1 MPHHNP
7 AMSSH
12 PYASQPT
19 SHFGVPDE
27 PRPVVMILS
36 GPSGAGKDSALD
48 ALERLGVP
56 FHRVVTATTRP
67 PRPGEVD
74 GVDYHFVSM
83 KRFAEMIDRD
93 ELIEYA
99 MVYGDYKGVPKSE
112 IIEPLARGEDVIMRV
127 DVQGAETMAKKL
139 PGAVTVFL
147 TVPSEEELI
156 QRLQER
162 KADSDEQI
170 AIRIA
175 HARKELEELP
185 KFQYAVVNRR
195 DMLEET
201 ARVLWAILTAT
212 RARTDYQRVEIQD
225 C

>member
-1 MPHHNP
+1 MD
-7 AMSSH
+7 ATYSH
-12 PYASQPT
+12 QRT
-19 SHFGVPDE
+19 DHFGVPDE

-36 GPSGAGKDSALD
+36 GPSGVGKDSALD
-48 ALERLGVP
+48 ALEKLGVK

-83 KRFAEMIDRD
+83 TRFAEMIEKD
-93 ELIEYA
+93 ELLEYA
-99 MVYGDYKGVPKSE
+99 IVYGDYKGVPKSE
-112 IIEPLARGEDVIMRV
+112 IIEPLKAGVDVIMRL
-127 DVQGAETMAKKL
+127 DVQGAETMSKKL

-147 TVPSEEELI
+147 TTSSEEELI
-156 QRLQER
+156 ERLRER
-162 KADSDEQI
+162 KTDSEEQI

-185 KFQYAVVNRR
+185 KFQYAVVNRH
-195 DMLEET
+195 DKLEET

-212 RARTDYQRVEIQD
+212 RARTDYKRVEIED

>member
-1 MPHHNP
+1 
-7 AMSSH
+7 MSESFAH
-12 PYASQPT
+12 QKHD
-19 SHFGVPDE
+19 HFGVPDE

-36 GPSGAGKDSALD
+36 GPSGVGKDSALD
-48 ALERLGVP
+48 ALEKLGVR

-83 KRFAEMIDRD
+83 TRFAEMIEND

-99 MVYGDYKGVPKSE
+99 IVYGDYKGVPKSE
-112 IIEPLARGEDVIMRV
+112 IIEPLKQGVDVVMRV
-127 DVQGAETMAKKL
+127 DVQGAETMARKL
-139 PGAVTVFL
+139 PGAITVFL
-147 TVPSEEELI
+147 TTSTEEELI
-156 QRLQER
+156 KRLKER
-162 KADSDEQI
+162 KTDSDEQI

-175 HARKELEELP
+175 YARKELEMLP
-185 KFQYAVVNRR
+185 KFQYAVVNRHDR
-195 DMLEET
+195 LEET

-212 RARTDYQRVEIQD
+212 RARTDYKRVELDD

>member
-1 MPHHNP
+1 
-7 AMSSH
+7 MSESFAH
-12 PYASQPT
+12 QKHD
-19 SHFGVPDE
+19 HFGVPDE

-36 GPSGAGKDSALD
+36 GPSGVGKDSALD
-48 ALERLGVP
+48 ALEKLGVR

-83 KRFAEMIDRD
+83 TRFAEMIEND

-99 MVYGDYKGVPKSE
+99 IVYGDYKGVPKSE
-112 IIEPLARGEDVIMRV
+112 IIEPLKQGVDVVMRV
-127 DVQGAETMAKKL
+127 DVQGAETMARKL
-139 PGAVTVFL
+139 PGAITVFL
-147 TVPSEEELI
+147 TTSTEEELI
-156 QRLQER
+156 KRLKER
-162 KADSDEQI
+162 KTDSDEQI

-175 HARKELEELP
+175 YARKELEMLP
-185 KFQYAVVNRR
+185 KFQYAVVNRHDR
-195 DMLEET
+195 LEET

-212 RARTDYQRVEIQD
+212 RARTDYKRVEIED

>member
-1 MPHHNP
+1 MENIY
-7 AMSSH
+7 SH
-12 PYASQPT
+12 QRT
-19 SHFGVPDE
+19 DHFGVPDE

-36 GPSGAGKDSALD
+36 GPSGVGKDSALD
-48 ALERLGVP
+48 ALEKLGVQ

-83 KRFAEMIDRD
+83 KRFAEMIEND
-93 ELIEYA
+93 ELLEYA
-99 MVYGDYKGVPKSE
+99 IVYGDYKGVPKSE
-112 IIEPLARGEDVIMRV
+112 IVEPLKRGIDVIMRV
-127 DVQGAETMAKKL
+127 DVQGAETMARKL

-147 TVPSEEELI
+147 TTSSEEELI
-156 QRLQER
+156 QRLRER
-162 KADSDEQI
+162 KTESEEQI

-175 HARKELEELP
+175 YARKELEELP
-185 KFQYAVVNRR
+185 KFQYAVVNRH
-195 DMLEET
+195 DKLEET

-212 RARTDYQRVEIQD
+212 RARTDYKRVEIDD

>member
-1 MPHHNP
+1 
-7 AMSSH
+7 MSSN
-12 PYASQPT
+12 PYASQHT
-19 SHFGVPDE
+19 GHFGVPDE

-36 GPSGAGKDSALD
+36 GPSGVGKDSALD
-48 ALERLGVP
+48 ALERLGIP

-74 GVDYHFVSM
+74 GVDYHFVTM
-83 KRFAEMIDRD
+83 KRFAEMIEND

-112 IIEPLARGEDVIMRV
+112 IVEPLARGEDVIMRV

-156 QRLQER
+156 QRLRGR
-162 KADSDEQI
+162 KTDSDEQI

-185 KFQYAVVNRR
+185 KFQYAVVNRH

>member
-1 MPHHNP
+1 
-7 AMSSH
+7 MSEQFAH
-12 PYASQPT
+12 QKHD
-19 SHFGVPDE
+19 HFGVPDE

-36 GPSGAGKDSALD
+36 GPSGVGKDSALD
-48 ALERLGVP
+48 ALEKLGVN

-83 KRFAEMIDRD
+83 TRFAEMIEND

-99 MVYGDYKGVPKSE
+99 IVYGDYKGVPKSE
-112 IIEPLARGEDVIMRV
+112 IIEPLKQGVDVVMRV
-127 DVQGAETMAKKL
+127 DVQGAETMARKM
-139 PGAVTVFL
+139 PGAITVFL
-147 TVPSEEELI
+147 TTSTEEELI
-156 QRLQER
+156 QRLKER
-162 KADSDEQI
+162 KTDSDEQI

-175 HARKELEELP
+175 YARKELEMLP
-185 KFQYAVVNRR
+185 KFQYAVVNRH
-195 DMLEET
+195 DKLEET

-212 RARTDYQRVEIQD
+212 RARTDYKRVELDD

>member
-1 MPHHNP
+1 
-7 AMSSH
+7 MSENFAH
-12 PYASQPT
+12 QKHD
-19 SHFGVPDE
+19 HFGVPDE

-36 GPSGAGKDSALD
+36 GPSGVGKDSALD
-48 ALERLGVP
+48 ALEQLGVT

-83 KRFAEMIDRD
+83 TRFAEMIEND

-99 MVYGDYKGVPKSE
+99 LVYGDYKGVPKSE
-112 IIEPLARGEDVIMRV
+112 IIEPLKQGIDVVMRV
-127 DVQGAETMAKKL
+127 DVQGAETMARKL
-139 PGAVTVFL
+139 PGAITVFL
-147 TVPSEEELI
+147 TTSTEEELI
-156 QRLQER
+156 RRLRDR
-162 KADSDEQI
+162 KTDSDEQI

-175 HARKELEELP
+175 YARKELEKLP
-185 KFQYAVVNRR
+185 SFQYAVVNRHDR
-195 DMLEET
+195 LEET

-212 RARTDYQRVEIQD
+212 RARTDYKRVELED

>member
-1 MPHHNP
+1 
-7 AMSSH
+7 MSEQFAH
-12 PYASQPT
+12 QKHD
-19 SHFGVPDE
+19 HFGVPDE

-36 GPSGAGKDSALD
+36 GPSGVGKDSALD
-48 ALERLGVP
+48 ALEKLGVD

-83 KRFAEMIDRD
+83 TRFAEMIEND

-99 MVYGDYKGVPKSE
+99 IVYGDYKGVPKSE
-112 IIEPLARGEDVIMRV
+112 IIEPLKQGVDVVMRV
-127 DVQGAETMAKKL
+127 DVQGAETMARKM
-139 PGAVTVFL
+139 PGAITVFL
-147 TVPSEEELI
+147 TTSTEEELI
-156 QRLQER
+156 ERLKER
-162 KADSDEQI
+162 KTDSDEQI

-175 HARKELEELP
+175 YARKELEMLP
-185 KFQYAVVNRR
+185 KFQYAVVNRH
-195 DMLEET
+195 DKLEET

-212 RARTDYQRVEIQD
+212 RARTDYKRVELDD

>member
-1 MPHHNP
+1 
-7 AMSSH
+7 MSENFAH
-12 PYASQPT
+12 QKHD
-19 SHFGVPDE
+19 HFGVPDE
-27 PRPVVMILS
+27 PRPVVIILS
-36 GPSGAGKDSALD
+36 GPSGVGKDSALD
-48 ALERLGVP
+48 ALEKLGVT

-83 KRFAEMIDRD
+83 TRFAEMIEND

-99 MVYGDYKGVPKSE
+99 LVYGDYKGVPKSE
-112 IIEPLARGEDVIMRV
+112 IIEPLKSGVDVVMRV
-127 DVQGAETMAKKL
+127 DVQGAETMSKKL

-147 TVPSEEELI
+147 TAPTEAELI
-156 QRLQER
+156 KRLKDR
-162 KADSDEQI
+162 KTDPDEQI

-175 HARKELEELP
+175 YARKELEMLP
-185 KFQYAVVNRR
+185 KFQYAVVNRHDR
-195 DMLEET
+195 LEET

-212 RARTDYQRVEIQD
+212 RARTDYKRVEIED

>member
-1 MPHHNP
+1 MDATYTHQR
-7 AMSSH
+7 SD
-12 PYASQPT
+12 
-19 SHFGVPDE
+19 HFGVPDE

-36 GPSGAGKDSALD
+36 GPSGVGKDSALD
-48 ALERLGVP
+48 ALEKLGVN

-83 KRFAEMIDRD
+83 TRFAEMIEND
-93 ELIEYA
+93 ELLEYA
-99 MVYGDYKGVPKSE
+99 IVYGDYKGVPKSE
-112 IIEPLARGEDVIMRV
+112 IIEPLKQGVDVIMRV
-127 DVQGAETMAKKL
+127 DVQGAETMARKL

-147 TVPSEEELI
+147 TTSSEEELI
-156 QRLQER
+156 QRLRER
-162 KADSDEQI
+162 KTDSEEQI

-175 HARKELEELP
+175 YARKELEMLP
-185 KFQYAVVNRR
+185 QFQYAVVNRH
-195 DMLEET
+195 DKLEET

-212 RARTDYQRVEIQD
+212 RARTDYKRVEIED

>member
-1 MPHHNP
+1 
-7 AMSSH
+7 MSENFAH
-12 PYASQPT
+12 QKHD
-19 SHFGVPDE
+19 HFGVPDE

-36 GPSGAGKDSALD
+36 GPSGVGKDSALD
-48 ALERLGVP
+48 ALEQLGVT

-83 KRFAEMIDRD
+83 TRFAEMIEND

-99 MVYGDYKGVPKSE
+99 RVYGDYKGVPKSE
-112 IIEPLARGEDVIMRV
+112 FIEPLKQGIDVVMRV
-127 DVQGAETMAKKL
+127 DVQGAETMARKL
-139 PGAVTVFL
+139 PGAITVFL
-147 TVPSEEELI
+147 TTSTEEELI
-156 QRLQER
+156 RRLRDR
-162 KADSDEQI
+162 KTDSDEQI

-175 HARKELEELP
+175 YARKELEKLP
-185 KFQYAVVNRR
+185 SFQYAVVNRHDR
-195 DMLEET
+195 LEET

-212 RARTDYQRVEIQD
+212 RARTDYKRVELED